1 MLITGCHGC
10 KWKGILHRPR
20 GQGKPPDRKNYL
32 NYDLEDITKCQ
43 LLLSTMGKGERK
55 NILRIETRMYKDQ
68 ELNEDM
74 TCSRDSGAT
83 VCICRG
89 IECDK
94 EARRYKAGE
103 LSRHQKMRLS

>member
-1 MLITGCHGC
+1 MDASGRAYYTYQEVKESLLIERA
-10 KWKGILHRPR
+10 IS
-20 GQGKPPDRKNYL
+20 
-32 NYDLEDITKCQ
+32 TKTWRIIRRQ

-55 NILRIETRMYKDQ
+55 NVLSIETRRYKDQ
-68 ELNEDM
+68 EVNEDM

-83 VCICRG
+83 VCMCQG